1 MRAVGNGCLR
11 AVAQAFRG
19 IVRRDTG
26 LVARYG
32 GEELAAIL
40 PHTDLEGAMEVAESV
55 RRAIAALRVSHPENH
70 EGGGVMT
77 ASIGVATA
85 LSLDG
90 GTTHMPAALL
100 QAADSAIYKA
110 KKLGRN
116 RVEGRL
122 LITSLT

>member
-1 MRAVGNGCLR
+1 MRSVTTACVRLPKP
-11 AVAQAFRG
+11 FRG
-19 IVRRDTG
+19 MVRRDTD

-32 GEELAAIL
+32 GDELAAIL

-55 RRAIAALRVSHPENH
+55 RRAIAALRVPHRENH

-90 GTTHMPAALL
+90 GTTQMPAALL
-100 QAADSAIYKA
+100 QAADSALYEA